1 MSRDGTV
8 AAANRKLLWALAAL
22 VLVIA
27 AAGAALLLDGARQ
40 GAVPVAEAPAAPGAP
55 AGSGTLIDRLAAV
68 EPAGNFALIAPLQ
81 PDGKPADMA
90 AYRGK
95 VLLVNFWATWC
106 APCIEELPALGRLQE
121 SLGGD
126 QFAVVTIAL
135 DEPDAAKVAPF
146 LAQHGAGNLPALI
159 DGNRSI
165 DKVMKVSA
173 LPTSIL
179 VDRDGMIRAS
189 LTGDADWDCG
199 AALEAV
205 KAFIADRT
213 VRMDRLERCK

>member
-1 MSRDGTV
+1 MSGNGKLI
-8 AAANRKLLWALAAL
+8 AALAL
-22 VLVIA
+22 VLLV
-27 AAGAALLLDGARQ
+27 AAGAAGLLLTAAPDTAPMPAPGSAPTSGGAILDRLS
-40 GAVPVAEAPAAPGAP
+40 PVA
-55 AGSGTLIDRLAAV
+55 
-68 EPAGNFALIAPLQ
+68 PAGNFALVAPLR
-81 PDGKPADMA
+81 PDGAQADMA
-90 AYRGK
+90 AFRGK
-95 VLLVNFWATWC
+95 ALLVNLWATWC

-121 SLGGD
+121 TLGGD
-126 QFAVVTIAL
+126 HFAVVTIAL

-205 KAFIADRT
+205 KAF
-213 VRMDRLERCK
+213 VMDGSVSDTPLSACE